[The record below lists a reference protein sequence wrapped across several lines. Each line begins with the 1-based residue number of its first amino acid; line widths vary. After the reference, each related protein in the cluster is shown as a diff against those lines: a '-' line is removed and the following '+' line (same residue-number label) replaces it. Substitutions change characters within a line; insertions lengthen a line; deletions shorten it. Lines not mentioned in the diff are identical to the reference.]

1 MQDLTATQKTNWY
14 RQWSA
19 LLAISIYNYI
29 NNKGKNIY
37 TMLVMRPKCPMNSSV
52 AMRRC
57 LQQTINSDTKHN
69 IRQQQE
75 VTNSWDYVQ

>member
-1 MQDLTATQKTNWY
+1 
-14 RQWSA
+14 
-19 LLAISIYNYI
+19 
-29 NNKGKNIY
+29 
-37 TMLVMRPKCPMNSSV
+37 MRPKCPMNSSV

>member
-1 MQDLTATQKTNWY
+1 
-14 RQWSA
+14 
-19 LLAISIYNYI
+19 
-29 NNKGKNIY
+29 
-37 TMLVMRPKCPMNSSV
+37 MNSSV